1 MKCPICNCL
10 ISKDKKHSCREVWD
24 KINTK
29 FKKGEFSEEK
39 HPNWQGGNSLEIYG
53 KDFDRELMEHVVHKL
68 SAEKEVVVPI
78 VARDKDPAALE
89 VARQQVKQ
97 LELQHVIT
105 VEQGDFM
112 DSAGE
117 EGITLI
123 MNPPYGER
131 LKHDDLESLYGDIGS
146 TLKHRF
152 PGSDAWILSSSK
164 RALGRVGLKPASKQ
178 ILFNGALE
186 CFYVNYL
193 TFKGNW
199 KDHKAGKGKG

>member
-1 MKCPICNCL
+1 MCGSGTLAIEAALLAGGIPPGI
-10 ISKDKKHSCREVWD
+10 
-24 KINTK
+24 
-29 FKKGEFSEEK
+29 FKKQYGFE
-39 HPNWQGGNSLEIYG
+39 NW

-78 VARDKDPAALE
+78 VARDKDPAALA
-89 VARQQVKQ
+89 VARQIVKQ

-117 EGITLI
+117 EGLTLI

-131 LKHDDLESLYGDIGS
+131 LKHEDLESLYGNIGS

-164 RALGRVGLKPASKQ
+164 KALGRVGLKPASKQ

-186 CFYVNYL
+186 CSYVNYK